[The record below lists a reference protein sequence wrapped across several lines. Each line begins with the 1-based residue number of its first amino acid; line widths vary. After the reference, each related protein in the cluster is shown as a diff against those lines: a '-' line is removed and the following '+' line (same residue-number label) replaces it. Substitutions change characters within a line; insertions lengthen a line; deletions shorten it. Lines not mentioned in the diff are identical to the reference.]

1 MKIIDNLR
9 TITFIYIRQA
19 IYMHINMT
27 DVKTI
32 TQSPIV
38 IGYSNNPC
46 VN

>member
-32 TQSPIV
+32 ISARSPSP
-38 IGYSNNPC
+38 YKYL
-46 VN
+46 